1 MFPGED
7 PCGHERAGTHSTP
20 NPLTQGVVHFLGTFL
35 TDLLMLDAAM
45 EEYLEVHEPEG
56 WEGGARILTCGSTEP
71 LN

>member
-7 PCGHERAGTHSTP
+7 PRGHERAGTHSTP
-20 NPLTQGVVHFLGTFL
+20 NPLTQGLVPFLGTFL
-35 TDLLMLDAAM
+35 TDLLMLNAAM

-56 WEGGARILTCGSTEP
+56 WEGGARILMCGSTEP